1 MAAVRHLHVCQG
13 TTACA
18 RAPGRGLTV
27 APLVLSSP
35 RLICPP
41 QVSLLF
47 DNNGTVLFAMFMAV
61 WGEFHVTSG
70 FFFFLITHNNSISR
84 NFDISLLIKQTL
96 YPPQACVMQAPV
108 GCLYNALAAK
118 EMQHPHLLLSI
129 IPSHLAT
136 GEFNPFM
143 CHL

>member
-13 TTACA
+13 TTSCA
-18 RAPGRGLTV
+18 RPTPQSCPVGFVLT
-27 APLVLSSP
+27 

-61 WGEFHVTSG
+61 WGEFHVTYLL
-70 FFFFLITHNNSISR
+70 FIFLITYNNSSSL
-84 NFDISLLIKQTL
+84 NFDISVRIKQTL
-96 YPPQACVMQAPV
+96 YPPQACVMQVPV
-108 GCLYNALAAK
+108 GCLCNARAAK
-118 EMQHPHLLLSI
+118 EMQHPHLLVSI